1 LSRLEPRKRLNG
13 IGHPFTSMDSTL
25 PSNIDSLVRRS
36 MLIFPVNVQRFV
48 DKAHLRGADCV
59 IMDLEDSVPEAEKEA
74 ARSLIKASIPVVGKG
89 RGDVAVRINRPIHQA
104 TLDLEASVWPGLTC
118 VALPKVESAEEIRV
132 RSGMIEELERRRGIE
147 AGTVQIAVAVE
158 TALGVVRGFE
168 IASASP
174 RIVTI
179 QVGAED
185 MTQEMGVQTSTE
197 GRELWYVRS
206 KILTDAYAAGVQPL
220 GLVGVEPFT
229 WREPEKAYD
238 AAVNSRRLGY
248 KGAQSIHPAPIPF
261 LNQGFSVPREEAAF
275 MRRALEAFEEG
286 LEKGTASVSVDG
298 RMIDIASAE
307 RCRRVLARAD
317 AIAEMDRM
325 KREALIDPDALERR
339 LRAAIEK
346 I

>member
-1 LSRLEPRKRLNG
+1 
-13 IGHPFTSMDSTL
+13 MDSTR
-25 PSNIDSLVRRS
+25 PRSTDSLVRRS
-36 MLIFPVNVQRFV
+36 TLIFPVNVQRFV
-48 DKAHLRGADCV
+48 DKAHLRGADC
-59 IMDLEDSVPEAEKEA
+59 ILMDLEDSVPESEKEA
-74 ARSLIKASIPVVGKG
+74 ARGLVKASIPVVGKG
-89 RGDVAVRINRPIHQA
+89 GGDVAVRINRPIHQA

-118 VALPKVESAEEIRV
+118 VALPKVESAEEVRV
-132 RSGMIEELERRRGIE
+132 RSGLIEELERRRGIE

-158 TALGVVRGFE
+158 TALGVVKGFE

-185 MTQEMGVQTSTE
+185 MTQEMGVQTSAE
-197 GRELWYVRS
+197 GRELWYARS

-238 AAVNSRRLGY
+238 AAVNSRNLGY

-261 LNQGFSVPREEAAF
+261 LNRGFSVPHEEAAF
-275 MRRALEAFEEG
+275 MRGALEAFEEG
-286 LEKGTASVSVDG
+286 LVEGTASVSVDG

-307 RCRRVLARAD
+307 RCRRVLERAG
-317 AIAEMDRM
+317 AITEMDERKNGAM
-325 KREALIDPDALERR
+325 EDPDALQRV
-339 LRAAIEK
+339 LRADIEK
-346 I
+346 V

>member
-1 LSRLEPRKRLNG
+1 
-13 IGHPFTSMDSTL
+13 
-25 PSNIDSLVRRS
+25 
-36 MLIFPVNVQRFV
+36 MLIFPVNVRRFV
-48 DKAHLRGADCV
+48 DKAHLRGADCIV
-59 IMDLEDSVPEAEKEA
+59 MDLEDSVPESEKET
-74 ARSLIKASIPVVGKG
+74 ARGLVKESIPVVGKG
-89 RGDVAVRINRPIHQA
+89 GGDVAVRINRPIEQA

-118 VALPKVESAEEIRV
+118 VALPKVESAEEV
-132 RSGMIEELERRRGIE
+132 WFRSCIIEELERKRGIE
-147 AGTVQIAVAVE
+147 VGTVQIAVAVE
-158 TALGVVRGFE
+158 TALGVVKGFE

-185 MTQEMGVQTSTE
+185 MTQEMGVQTSAE
-197 GRELWYVRS
+197 GRELWYARS

-238 AAVNSRRLGY
+238 AAVNSRGLGY

-261 LNQGFSVPREEAAF
+261 LNRGFSIPQEEVSF
-275 MRRALEAFEEG
+275 MRGALEAFEKG
-286 LEKGTASVSVDG
+286 LEEGTASVSVDG

-307 RCRRVLARAD
+307 RCRRVLGRAD
-317 AIAEMDRM
+317 AIAERENA
-325 KREALIDPDALERR
+325 KREALEDPDALEQL

>member
-1 LSRLEPRKRLNG
+1 MESTRPR
-13 IGHPFTSMDSTL
+13 S
-25 PSNIDSLVRRS
+25 IDKLVRRS

-48 DKAHLRGADCV
+48 DKAHLRGADCL
-59 IMDLEDSVPEAEKEA
+59 IMDLEDSVPETEKEA
-74 ARSLIKASIPVVGKG
+74 ARRLVKASIPVVGKG
-89 RGDVAVRINRPIHQA
+89 GGDVVVRINRPIHQA

-118 VALPKVESAEEIRV
+118 VALPKVESAEEVRV

-185 MTQEMGVQTSTE
+185 LTQEMGVQTSAE
-197 GRELWYVRS
+197 GRELWYARS

-220 GLVGVEPFT
+220 GLMGVEPFT

-238 AAVNSRRLGY
+238 AAVNSRGLGF
-248 KGAQSIHPAPIPF
+248 KGAQSVHPAPIPF
-261 LNQGFSVPREEAAF
+261 LNQGFSVPHEEAVF
-275 MRRALEAFEEG
+275 MRGALEAFEKG
-286 LEKGTASVSVDG
+286 LEEGTASVNVDG

-307 RCRRVLARAD
+307 RCRKVLVRAD
-317 AIAEMDRM
+317 AIAEMEER
-325 KREALIDPDALERR
+325 KREAMEDPEALERR
-339 LRAAIEK
+339 LRDAVEK
-346 I
+346 S

>member
-1 LSRLEPRKRLNG
+1 MYSTRPRSSDR
-13 IGHPFTSMDSTL
+13 
-25 PSNIDSLVRRS
+25 LVRRS

-48 DKAHLRGADCV
+48 DKAHLRAADCV

-74 ARSLIKASIPVVGKG
+74 ARGLVKASIPVVGKG
-89 RGDVAVRINRPIHQA
+89 GGDVAVRINRPIHQA
-104 TLDLEASVWPGLTC
+104 ILDLEASVWPGLTC
-118 VALPKVESAEEIRV
+118 VALPKVESAEEVRV

-185 MTQEMGVQTSTE
+185 LTQEMGVQTSAG
-197 GRELWYVRS
+197 GRELWYARS

-220 GLVGVEPFT
+220 GLMGVEPFS

-238 AAVNSRRLGY
+238 AAVSSRGLVF
-248 KGAQSIHPAPIPF
+248 KGAQSVHPAPIPF
-261 LNQGFSVPREEAAF
+261 LNEGFSVPREEAAF
-275 MRRALEAFEEG
+275 MRGALEAFQEG
-286 LEKGTASVSVDG
+286 LERGTASVSVDG

-307 RCRRVLARAD
+307 RCKRVL
-317 AIAEMDRM
+317 E
-325 KREALIDPDALERR
+325 
-339 LRAAIEK
+339 
-346 I
+346 